1 MNSDLESLY
10 RELGELEQAEIFA
23 IEAGLFDRLPGIRA
37 KQAPLQRAINAAEG
51 HEIYPQSEITP

>member
-37 KQAPLQRAINAAEG
+37 KQAPLKRDINAAEG
-51 HEIYPQSEITP
+51 REIYPPYQTTP